1 MTELQIKPS
10 SNIIQVKYD
19 TEHKVLAITFKND
32 AVYDYFDVHQ
42 ETVDE
47 LLKAESVGKFFHANI
62 KTKYE
67 CKARK

>member
-10 SNIIQVKYD
+10 SNIIKAEYD
-19 TEHKVLAITFKND
+19 TEHRVLAITFKHD
-32 AVYDYFDVHQ
+32 VIYDYFGVHP
-42 ETVDE
+42 EIIDE